1 MRLLIITQT
10 VDSADPILGF
20 FHRWLVEFARRADA
34 LTVIANRVGEHRL
47 PANVKVFSL
56 GKERGAGRIV
66 RYARFFRLALRA
78 MRQADAVFVHMIP
91 SWVLLL
97 YPFAFIFRKPIYLW
111 YTHKS
116 VTLSLRLATWCVK
129 KVFTA
134 SEESFRIATPKK
146 IVIGHGIDTM
156 HFTPGKYIHDPQ
168 RLKLLAIGRMTPAKD
183 FRFIVDVLDIVRT
196 LVPQRVTL
204 TIVGAPA
211 TAGDKKYA
219 EDLRVYIAQK
229 GLGVF
234 IDFVGTK
241 RYDELPRIYQSH
253 DVFLH
258 ASETGSI
265 DKVVIEAMA
274 CGMPVATTSEA
285 FRKMLPPA
293 YAASR
298 KDAALVAEMIATLR
312 DGKRDLA
319 LREIVLQ
326 THNITNVITRMT
338 EIMNPVRDNLI

>member
-1 MRLLIITQT
+1 MKLLIVTQA

-20 FHRWLVEFARRADA
+20 FHRWIEEFAKHADEVA
-34 LTVIANRVGEHRL
+34 VIANRVGEHRL
-47 PANVKVFSL
+47 PQNVKVYSL
-56 GKERGAGRIV
+56 GKERGAGRIA
-66 RYARFFRLALRA
+66 RYIRFFRYTLYAI
-78 MRQADAVFVHMIP
+78 RQADAVFVHMIP

-97 YPFAFIFRKPIYLW
+97 YPIAFLLRKPIYLW

-116 VTLSLRLATWCVK
+116 ATLSLRLATWWCVR

-134 SEESFRIATPKK
+134 SEESFRLKTSKK
-146 IVIGHGIDTM
+146 VIIGHGIDTNFFLPGV
-156 HFTPGKYIHDPQ
+156 FTHDPQ
-168 RLKLLAIGRMTPAKD
+168 RLKLLAIGRLSPAKD

-196 LVPQRVTL
+196 LFPQQVTL

-211 TAGDKKYA
+211 TASDKQYA

-229 GLGVF
+229 GLSAF

-241 RYDELPRIYQSH
+241 RYDELPRTYQSH

-274 CGMPVATTSEA
+274 CAVPVVTTSEA
-285 FRKMLPPA
+285 FRGILPEKYYSQKDTRVFAEKVTAFRDGARDPA
-293 YAASR
+293 
-298 KDAALVAEMIATLR
+298 LR
-312 DGKRDLA
+312 D
-319 LREIVLQ
+319 IVVKNHNLVQ
-326 THNITNVITRMT
+326 TIRRIVNIIN
-338 EIMNPVRDNLI
+338 ED